1 MSDENDTDN
10 DQIPEDNEIRLRGK
24 LLRGVNR
31 VDERNLTDLDL
42 RSKWWLDDK
51 QDVGMTVLMS
61 ERFYNYGLTVA
72 ELRSGR
78 PVIGIANSGSDLS
91 PCNYIHT
98 QLAQRVA
105 DGVRDA
111 GGLPLVFPVYP
122 IQETSRCPTAAIDRN
137 LAYMALVEVL
147 HGNPIDGVVLTT
159 GCDKTTPFQ
168 MMAAATVNIPAIC
181 VNSGPMLNSLW
192 RGKRAGS
199 GVAQWWA
206 RQEHAKGNLS
216 ELEYFDLAISQVPST
231 GHCNTMGTALTMNC
245 LAEGLGMS
253 LPAQAAC
260 PAAYRDR
267 AMFCYLTGKR
277 IVDMVRQ
284 DLKPCDIMTR
294 KAFENAIVLNTAL
307 GGSTNAQI
315 HINAIAQ
322 HAGIEVPMSDWQDM
336 GWDIPLLVNMQPAG
350 KYLGEEFY
358 RAGGVPAVLY
368 ELLKNGKLHGDVI
381 TANGNTLAQNVY
393 ETQDRK
399 VVYSYDKPLMKR
411 AGFAVISG
419 NMFDYAIMKTCVIS
433 KDFRKKYLQDGIF
446 EGRAI
451 VFDGAEH
458 YNATIDDPALGID
471 TDCMLIMR
479 YAGPIGWP
487 GAAEVVNMRPPV
499 YLLEQGIDTL
509 PTMGDGRQ
517 SGTSASPSILNA
529 APEAAQGTG
538 LSIVRNNDPIRLD
551 LNNRTLML
559 LISDTEYKARM
570 QQWQQKQQTDSHYP
584 ASQTPWQEMYRKT
597 VTPLS
602 EGGTMGFATK
612 YQNVGRKKPRHN
624 H

>member
-1 MSDENDTDN
+1 MTDKNDN
-10 DQIPEDNEIRLRGK
+10 GNNHISEDNEMQLRGK
-24 LLRGVNR
+24 LLSGASH
-31 VDERNLTDLDL
+31 VDECNVTDLDL

-51 QDVGMTVLMS
+51 QNVGMTVLMS
-61 ERFYNYGLTVA
+61 ERLYNYGLTVT

-98 QLAQRVA
+98 QLAQRIA

-111 GGLPLVFPVYP
+111 GGLPLIFPVHP
-122 IQETSRCPTAAIDRN
+122 IQETSRCPTAALDRN
-137 LAYMALVEVL
+137 LAYMALVEIL

-159 GCDKTTPFQ
+159 GCDKTTPSQ
-168 MMAAATVNIPAIC
+168 VMAAATVNIPAIC
-181 VNSGPMLNSLW
+181 VNSGPMLNSMW
-192 RGKRAGS
+192 KGQRAGS

-206 RQEHAKGNLS
+206 RKEYAKGYLS
-216 ELEYFDLAISQVPST
+216 EMEYFDLAISQVPST
-231 GHCNTMGTALTMNC
+231 GHCNTMGTALTMNA
-245 LAEGLGMS
+245 LTEGLGMS
-253 LPAQAAC
+253 LPAQSAC

-277 IVDMVRQ
+277 IVEMVRE
-284 DLKPCDIMTR
+284 DLKPLDVMTR

-315 HINAIAQ
+315 HINAMAQ
-322 HAGIEVPMSDWQDM
+322 HAGVHVSMSDWQDF
-336 GWDIPLLVNMQPAG
+336 GWDVPLLVNMQPAG
-350 KYLGEEFY
+350 QYLGEEFY
-358 RAGGVPAVLY
+358 RAGGVPSVQY
-368 ELLKNGKLHGDVI
+368 ELLQNGKLHGDVM
-381 TANGNTLAQNVY
+381 TVNGCTLADNVY

-399 VVYSYDKPLMKR
+399 VVYAYNQPMMEQ
-411 AGFAVISG
+411 AGFAVLTG
-419 NMFDYAIMKTCVIS
+419 NMFDHAIMKTCVIS
-433 KDFRKKYLQDGIF
+433 DDFRKNYLQNGIF

-458 YNATIDDPALGID
+458 YNATIDDPALNID

-487 GAAEVVNMRPPV
+487 GSAEVVNMRPPA
-499 YLLEQGIDTL
+499 YLLEKGIDSL

-517 SGTSASPSILNA
+517 SGTCATPSILNA
-529 APEAAQGTG
+529 SPEAAQGTG
-538 LSIVRNNDPIRLD
+538 LSIVRNNDIIRLD
-551 LNNRTLML
+551 LNTRTLML
-559 LISDTEYKARM
+559 CISDAEYNSRL
-570 QQWQQKQQTDSHYP
+570 QHWWDRQNKQAHYP

-597 VTPLS
+597 VRPLS
-602 EGGTMGFATK
+602 EGGIMDFAPK